1 MVDLDAHQR
10 PPDSLRN
17 VYKKYTKRDQ
27 NLCIDDVVDFAGGL
41 NGKQEKSFEKVD
53 LGVSRDDLVES
64 FRSFT
69 SEGADEDAFWR
80 FDNQAFRSRDID
92 GTLTNGALVSMLI
105 ASRSHRDSESH
116 TITSATHTAFT
127 HVPS

>member
-17 VYKKYTKRDQ
+17 VYKKYTKRDKK
-27 NLCIDDVVDFAGGL
+27 LCIDDVVDFAGGL
-41 NGKQEKSFEKVD
+41 TSTQEKSFEKVD
-53 LGVSRDDLVES
+53 IGVSRNDLVES
-64 FRSFT
+64 FRTFT
-69 SEGADEDAFWR
+69 SERADEDAFWQ
-80 FDNQAFRSRDID
+80 FDDEAFRSREID
-92 GTLTNGALVSMLI
+92 GMLTNDALVSMLI
-105 ASRSHRDSESH
+105 ASRSRRDSESH